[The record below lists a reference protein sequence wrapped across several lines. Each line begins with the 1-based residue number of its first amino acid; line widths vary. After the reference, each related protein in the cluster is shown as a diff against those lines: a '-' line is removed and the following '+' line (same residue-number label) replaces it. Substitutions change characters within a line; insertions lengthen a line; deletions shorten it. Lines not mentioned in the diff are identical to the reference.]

1 MCLIFRKSLKSL
13 FFLLPLL
20 GVTNILHHLWPNP
33 LRGPWPSFALW
44 SFTTLFLYSFQ
55 GVFVASVY
63 FLFDQK
69 VSIRNNMMNYA
80 LTKYIVIELFQS
92 PIIIS
97 YILQCIFYT
106 NLGDRS
112 LEKFLEKS
120 CFASS

>member
-44 SFTTLFLYSFQ
+44 SFTTHFLYSFQ

-69 VSIRNNMMNYA
+69 VSILNTLMNYA